1 VSWYH
6 TVSPVRPSDERLR
19 GASLLARHLWAHFL
33 VSELATRLPGLVRG
47 GLATIAEH
55 IGESPEATLAAI
67 EEMRDR
73 GAVEFDLVARVIR
86 LVGVALDDFE
96 IPAKSGATIGGWLR
110 VAKELPRCEV
120 MARHAEEFAALCPA
134 RADDW
139 NALAARCRRQ
149 APARPLRALDSSS
162 MAPAGPLPGAPAA
175 LPGPDLDL
183 DLDPIDLDLDPP
195 LPPRGGNEVLG
206 VANRVLIA
214 DDERAHPEVPE
225 ALEILASGREQLGC
239 PALPPSATEVR
250 RAVQRLRDR
259 DALAL
264 LPGLVRRHVDLVRQ
278 AWTEGRD
285 ERSTLTLRGVVRRLD
300 ALAVGNDE
308 RARAPPSSQALADP
322 AADDF

>member
-67 EEMRDR
+67 EEMATR
-73 GAVEFDLVARVIR
+73 GAVEFDLQARVIR

-110 VAKELPRCEV
+110 VARELPRCEV
-120 MARHAEEFAALCPA
+120 MARHAEEFAELCPA
-134 RADDW
+134 RAEDW
-139 NALAARCRRQ
+139 RALAARCRRQ
-149 APARPLRALDSSS
+149 APARPPHALDTSS

-183 DLDPIDLDLDPP
+183 DPIDLDLDPP
-195 LPPRGGNEVLG
+195 LPPRGGNEGSRVPD
-206 VANRVLIA
+206 RVLIA

-264 LPGLVRRHVDLVRQ
+264 LPALVRRHVDDVRQ
-278 AWTEGRD
+278 ALTEGRD

-300 ALAVGNDE
+300 TLALGTDE
-308 RARAPPSSQALADP
+308 RARAPPSSQALASP